1 MNKKRVKPPAFP
13 HWLLLRFLRD
23 ELAEEVEGDLEEK
36 FYNELKHTSAF
47 KAKLNYGYQVL
58 HYLRPFAIRKNKFTA
73 IYYDMYQN
81 YFRVSWRGLLRQKMY
96 SAIKIGGLAIGVAAC
111 FLISLYVKDELSY
124 DKNFVHGNGPYRLV
138 VQAQIDENK
147 TERTVDFP
155 APAAAALRADFPEV
169 EKAGRYLS
177 SPLFGAQE
185 NEIRRSD
192 RNENQHEGG
201 FVYFDQELLEL
212 LEVPVIAGNLKYAL
226 TDPNSIVIT
235 RRKAEKYF
243 PGEDPV
249 GKTFIINSDE
259 KKLFKI
265 GAVIENFP
273 ANSHLQF
280 DFLMTLTGVEFWPG
294 EQSWW
299 MASNYQIYV
308 TFKPGTDINNA
319 AENIKRGFIEK
330 YYKPAL
336 VASGAVG
343 FEKILN
349 SATFEL
355 QPMDMIYLDASVYD
369 GLPHGDVRFI
379 WLFGAIA
386 VFIVVIACINF
397 INLSTARSANRA
409 REVGLR
415 KAIGSFRSNLI
426 KQFLTESF
434 LFSLL
439 AIVSGIILAW
449 LLLPYFNMLASKS
462 LTFPWTAWWLVP
474 VMLGAALLI
483 GLLAGV
489 YPAFYLSS
497 FNPVNVLKGNLS
509 RGSKSSGTR
518 SALVVFQFTTSIVL
532 IISTVVIYRQMS
544 YILNKKLG
552 FDKEHVLLLQGA
564 NTLGDNIKP
573 FKSELLKLSGIESV
587 SVSDY
592 LPVRGSKRDGNTF
605 YNEGMEKIE
614 RGVTTQK
621 WVVDPDY
628 IKTLGMKMVEG
639 RDFNPDMISD
649 SSSIIIN
656 QTMANQLNLADPVGK
671 VIQNWRKYTIIGVVE
686 DFHFESMKENIG
698 PVCFVAG
705 TSPSVILVKT
715 KGDNMRETI
724 EAISAVWAR
733 FSPNQ
738 AIRFNFLDERYAA
751 TYADVERTGRIFT
764 TFAVLAIIVACLGL
778 FALSAFMVE
787 QRSKE
792 ISIRMV
798 LGASMNTVFR
808 LLTQNFVILV
818 LISFAMAAPVAWILM
833 NKWLQ
838 DFVYKTNLSWD
849 IFLIS
854 GACALVIALVTVSY
868 QAVRAARGNPVTNL
882 RSE

>member
-1 MNKKRVKPPAFP
+1 MNNNSIIPPRLP
-13 HWLLLRFLRD
+13 RWLLLRLLRD
-23 ELAEEVEGDLEEK
+23 DLAEEVEGDLEEK
-36 FYNELKHTSAF
+36 FLHELKHRSAF
-47 KAKLNYGYQVL
+47 RARLNYWYQVIQ
-58 HYLRPFAIRKNKFTA
+58 YLRPFAIRKNKATLL
-73 IYYDMYQN
+73 YYDMYQN
-81 YFRVSWRGLLRQKMY
+81 YFRISWRSLLRQKMY

-124 DKNFVHGNGPYRLV
+124 DKHLVRDNGPYRLV
-138 VQAQIDENK
+138 VQAEIDANK
-147 TERTVDFP
+147 TERSVDFP
-155 APAAAALRADFPEV
+155 APAAAALKADFPEV
-169 EKAGRYLS
+169 DQAGRYLS
-177 SPLFGAQE
+177 SPLFDAYE

-212 LEVPVIAGNLKYAL
+212 LNLRVIAGNPKYAL
-226 TDPNSIVIT
+226 TNPKSIVIT

-243 PGEDPV
+243 PGEDAV
-249 GKTFIINSDE
+249 GKTFIINNDD
-259 KKLFKI
+259 KKLYTV
-265 GAVIENFP
+265 GAVIEDFP

-280 DFLMTLTGVEFWPG
+280 DFLMTLRGVEFWPG
-294 EQSWW
+294 EQTWW
-299 MASNYQIYV
+299 MASNYQIYL
-308 TFKPGTDINNA
+308 TLKPGTDIEKA

-330 YYKPAL
+330 YYNPAL
-336 VASGAVG
+336 LASGAVG

-349 SATFEL
+349 SAKFEL
-355 QPMDMIYLDASVYD
+355 QPMDEVYLDGSVHD
-369 GLPHGDVRFI
+369 SLPHGDIRFI
-379 WLFGAIA
+379 WLFAAIA
-386 VFIVVIACINF
+386 GFIVIIACINF

-409 REVGLR
+409 KEVGLR
-415 KAIGSFRSNLI
+415 KTVGSLRSHLI
-426 KQFLTESF
+426 RQFLTESF

-439 AIVSGIILAW
+439 AIVSGVILSW
-449 LLLPYFNMLASKS
+449 LLLPYFNVLASKS
-462 LTFPWTAWWLVP
+462 LTFPWSAWWLVP
-474 VMLGAALLI
+474 GMIVSALVI
-483 GLLAGV
+483 GLLAGL

-497 FNPVNVLKGNLS
+497 FNPVNVLKGNVS
-509 RGSKSSGTR
+509 KGSKSSATR
-518 SALVVFQFTTSIVL
+518 SMLVVFQFTTSIIL

-552 FDKEHVLLLQGA
+552 FEKEHVLLVQGA
-564 NTLGDNIKP
+564 HTLGSNVAS
-573 FKSELLKLSGIESV
+573 FKSELLGLSQVERV

-592 LPVRGSKRDGNTF
+592 LPIRGSKRDGNTF
-605 YNEGMEKIE
+605 HNEGMEKIE

-724 EAISAVWAR
+724 EAISGVWAR

-868 QAVRAARGNPVTNL
+868 QAVRAARANPVTNL

>member
-1 MNKKRVKPPAFP
+1 M
-13 HWLLLRFLRD
+13 
-23 ELAEEVEGDLEEK
+23 
-36 FYNELKHTSAF
+36 KHRSAF
-47 KAKLNYGYQVL
+47 RARLNYWYQVIQ
-58 HYLRPFAIRKNKFTA
+58 YLRPFAIRKNKATLL
-73 IYYDMYQN
+73 YYDMYQN
-81 YFRVSWRGLLRQKMY
+81 YFRISWRSLLRQKMY
-96 SAIKIGGLAIGVAAC
+96 SSIKIGGLAIGVAAC

-124 DKNFVHGNGPYRLV
+124 DKHLVRDNGPYRLV
-138 VQAQIDENK
+138 VQAEIDANK
-147 TERTVDFP
+147 TERSVDFP
-155 APAAAALRADFPEV
+155 APAAAALKADFPEV
-169 EKAGRYLS
+169 DQAGRYLS
-177 SPLFGAQE
+177 SPLFDAYE

-212 LEVPVIAGNLKYAL
+212 LNLRVIAGNPKYAL
-226 TDPNSIVIT
+226 TNPKSIVIT

-243 PGEDPV
+243 PGEDAV
-249 GKTFIINSDE
+249 GKTFIINNDD
-259 KKLFKI
+259 KKLYTV
-265 GAVIENFP
+265 GAVIEDFP

-280 DFLMTLTGVEFWPG
+280 DFLMTLRGVEFWPG
-294 EQSWW
+294 EQTWW
-299 MASNYQIYV
+299 MASNYEIYL
-308 TFKPGTDINNA
+308 TLKPGTDIEKA
-319 AENIKRGFIEK
+319 ADNIKRGFIEK

-336 VASGAVG
+336 LASGAVG

-349 SATFEL
+349 SAKFEL
-355 QPMDMIYLDASVYD
+355 QPMDEVYLDGSVHD
-369 GLPHGDVRFI
+369 SLPHGDIRFI
-379 WLFGAIA
+379 WLFAAIA
-386 VFIVVIACINF
+386 GFIVIIACINF

-409 REVGLR
+409 KEVGLR
-415 KAIGSFRSNLI
+415 KAVGSLRSHLI
-426 KQFLTESF
+426 RQFLTESF

-439 AIVSGIILAW
+439 AIVSGVILSW
-449 LLLPYFNMLASKS
+449 LLLPYFNVLASKS
-462 LTFPWTAWWLVP
+462 LTFPWSAWWLVP
-474 VMLGAALLI
+474 GMIVSALVI
-483 GLLAGV
+483 GLLAGL

-497 FNPVNVLKGNLS
+497 FNPVNVLKGNVS
-509 RGSKSSGTR
+509 KGSKSSATR
-518 SALVVFQFTTSIVL
+518 SMLVVFQFTTSIIL

-552 FDKEHVLLLQGA
+552 FEKEHVLLVQGA
-564 NTLGDNIKP
+564 HTLGSNVAS
-573 FKSELLKLSGIESV
+573 FKSELLGLSQVERV

-592 LPVRGSKRDGNTF
+592 LPIRGSKRDGNTF
-605 YNEGMEKIE
+605 HNEGMEKIE

-715 KGDNMRETI
+715 KGDNIRETI

-764 TFAVLAIIVACLGL
+764 TFAILAIIVACLGL

-849 IFLIS
+849 IFLLS
-854 GACALVIALVTVSY
+854 GACALIIAFVTVSY
-868 QAVRAARGNPVTNL
+868 QAIRAAMANPVTNL

>member
-1 MNKKRVKPPAFP
+1 MNNNSIIPPRLP
-13 HWLLLRFLRD
+13 RWLLLRLLRD
-23 ELAEEVEGDLEEK
+23 DLAEEVEGDLEEK
-36 FYNELKHTSAF
+36 FLHELKHRSAF
-47 KAKLNYGYQVL
+47 RARLNYWYQVIQ
-58 HYLRPFAIRKNKFTA
+58 YLRPFAIRKNKTTLL
-73 IYYDMYQN
+73 YYDMYQN
-81 YFRVSWRGLLRQKMY
+81 YFRISWRSLLRQKMY

-124 DKNFVHGNGPYRLV
+124 DKHLVRENGPYRLV
-138 VQAQIDENK
+138 VQAEIDANK
-147 TERTVDFP
+147 TERSVDFP
-155 APAAAALRADFPEV
+155 APAAAALKADFPEV
-169 EKAGRYLS
+169 DQAGRYLS
-177 SPLFGAQE
+177 SPLFDAYE

-212 LEVPVIAGNLKYAL
+212 LNLRVIAGNPKYAL
-226 TDPNSIVIT
+226 TNPKSIVIT

-243 PGEDPV
+243 PGEDAV
-249 GKTFIINSDE
+249 GKTFIINNDD
-259 KKLFKI
+259 KKLYTV
-265 GAVIENFP
+265 GAVIEDFP

-280 DFLMTLTGVEFWPG
+280 DFLMTLRGVEFWPG
-294 EQSWW
+294 EQTWW
-299 MASNYQIYV
+299 MASNYEIYL
-308 TFKPGTDINNA
+308 TLKPGTDIEKA
-319 AENIKRGFIEK
+319 ADNIKRGFIEK

-336 VASGAVG
+336 LASGAVG

-349 SATFEL
+349 SAKFEL
-355 QPMDMIYLDASVYD
+355 QPMDEVYLDGSVHD
-369 GLPHGDVRFI
+369 SLPHGDIRFI
-379 WLFGAIA
+379 WLFAAIA
-386 VFIVVIACINF
+386 GFIVIIACINF

-409 REVGLR
+409 KEVGLR
-415 KAIGSFRSNLI
+415 KTVGSLRSHLI
-426 KQFLTESF
+426 RQFLTESF

-439 AIVSGIILAW
+439 AIVTGVILSW
-449 LLLPYFNMLASKS
+449 LLLPYFNVLASKS
-462 LTFPWTAWWLVP
+462 LTFPWSAWWLVP
-474 VMLGAALLI
+474 GMIVSALVI
-483 GLLAGV
+483 GLLAGL

-497 FNPVNVLKGNLS
+497 FNPVNVLKGNVS
-509 RGSKSSGTR
+509 KGSKSSATR
-518 SALVVFQFTTSIVL
+518 SMLVVFQFTTSIIL

-552 FDKEHVLLLQGA
+552 FEKEHVLLVQGA
-564 NTLGDNIKP
+564 HTLGSNVAS
-573 FKSELLKLSGIESV
+573 FKSELLGLSQVECV

-592 LPVRGSKRDGNTF
+592 LPIRGSKRDGNTF
-605 YNEGMEKIE
+605 HNEGMEKIE

-628 IKTLGMKMVEG
+628 IKTLGMKMAEG

-724 EAISAVWAR
+724 EAISGVWAR

-868 QAVRAARGNPVTNL
+868 QAVRAARANPVTNL

>member
-1 MNKKRVKPPAFP
+1 MNKNSIIPPRLP
-13 HWLLLRFLRD
+13 RWLLLRLLRD
-23 ELAEEVEGDLEEK
+23 DLAEEVEGDLEEK
-36 FYNELKHTSAF
+36 FLHELKHRSAF
-47 KAKLNYGYQVL
+47 RARLNYWYQVIQ
-58 HYLRPFAIRKNKFTA
+58 YLRPFAIRKNKATLL
-73 IYYDMYQN
+73 YYDMYQN
-81 YFRVSWRGLLRQKMY
+81 YFRISWRSLLRQKMY

-124 DKNFVHGNGPYRLV
+124 DKHLVRDNGPYRLV
-138 VQAQIDENK
+138 VQAEIDANK
-147 TERTVDFP
+147 TERSVDFP
-155 APAAAALRADFPEV
+155 APAAAALKADFPEV
-169 EKAGRYLS
+169 DQAGRYLS
-177 SPLFGAQE
+177 SPLFDAYE

-212 LEVPVIAGNLKYAL
+212 LNLRVIAGNPKYAL
-226 TDPNSIVIT
+226 TNPKSIVIT

-243 PGEDPV
+243 PGEDAV
-249 GKTFIINSDE
+249 GKTFIINNDD
-259 KKLFKI
+259 KKLYTV
-265 GAVIENFP
+265 GAVIEDFP

-280 DFLMTLTGVEFWPG
+280 DFLMTLRGVEFWPG
-294 EQSWW
+294 EQTWW
-299 MASNYQIYV
+299 MASNYEIYL
-308 TFKPGTDINNA
+308 TLKPGTDIEKA
-319 AENIKRGFIEK
+319 ADNIKRGFIEK

-336 VASGAVG
+336 LASGAVG

-349 SATFEL
+349 SAKFEL
-355 QPMDMIYLDASVYD
+355 QPMDEVYLDGSVHD
-369 GLPHGDVRFI
+369 SLPHGDIRFI
-379 WLFGAIA
+379 WLFAAIA
-386 VFIVVIACINF
+386 GFIVIIACINF

-409 REVGLR
+409 KEVGLR
-415 KAIGSFRSNLI
+415 KTVGSLRSHLI
-426 KQFLTESF
+426 RQFLTESF

-439 AIVSGIILAW
+439 AIVSGVILSW
-449 LLLPYFNMLASKS
+449 LLLPYFNVLASKS
-462 LTFPWTAWWLVP
+462 LTFPWSAWWLVP
-474 VMLGAALLI
+474 GMIVSALVI
-483 GLLAGV
+483 GLLAGL

-497 FNPVNVLKGNLS
+497 FNPVNVLKGNVS
-509 RGSKSSGTR
+509 KRSKSSATR
-518 SALVVFQFTTSIVL
+518 SMLVVFQFTTSIIL

-552 FDKEHVLLLQGA
+552 FEKEHVLLVQGA
-564 NTLGDNIKP
+564 HTLGSNVAS
-573 FKSELLKLSGIESV
+573 FKSELLGLSQVERV

-592 LPVRGSKRDGNTF
+592 LPIRGSKRDGNTF
-605 YNEGMEKIE
+605 HNEGMEKIE

-724 EAISAVWAR
+724 EAISTVWAR

-818 LISFAMAAPVAWILM
+818 LISFAMAAPVAWMLM

-868 QAVRAARGNPVTNL
+868 QAVRAARANPVTNL